1 MKKRLLSLVLCLVMV
16 FSLFPTFASAT
27 VHPVDDSVHALD
39 VVFKNGSTTISTQSV
54 FKQTNVDLPKD
65 AIYDPGCPLEAGTM
79 FLGWQIEGTTDL
91 VTVEEVLAYVNQH
104 NSGVTVNAVT
114 SAVHYLVYKDENNRV
129 LKTDTVAQT
138 EHPDWNVT
146 VDYDY
151 VPAVSN
157 QDHVGWTTTK
167 DSDTVNYYNGETI
180 NVSAA
185 RVELYPVCKAGFWLS
200 FDANIGQDDDPT
212 KATFTAPKLYVEDQ
226 NTQAPTA
233 PTRPGY
239 TLEGWYTD
247 QNLTQKYTFGQP
259 LSDDMTLYAK
269 WNPAQTTYQV
279 IFWKQKTTDS
289 VDAADAEKTYDY
301 CAALSETRNAT
312 TGASVSITTADTQ
325 MARAATPNITSGTN
339 EKWNFFNYNA
349 TNTDTDPV
357 TVKGDGSTVLNVYYD
372 RQPITIE
379 FTNRSGG
386 GWGSDYTYTLYYDNE
401 LVDGRPTYTYTDNWE
416 TGYYMIGE
424 DGPKGAEYFPTA
436 GTTVYSF
443 NDLRKSSLTSDY
455 IGEYFT
461 YTADSPDASNT
472 YNPSETNRFY
482 TSGNNL
488 YHLHNYWLAER
499 YFAQFYYYENQSGTY
514 YEGEGPEADITHGD
528 AQTSGTHYYYN
539 DTSTASGYYRVGLSN
554 GPRGNW
560 TPSNG
565 DTIYAAKYPEWRNWN
580 NTQNNP
586 RNGTNYAYIS
596 ESDATGD
603 YAMREFTYNTAYVN
617 GNKDDYSYGP
627 TDPVEGYRYNFHWNT
642 SNNQLYL
649 YARIEDGGHKYR
661 AAYYYHKNLS
671 GWYEVGKGPDPTAPG
686 TATIRNSSYTGL
698 YGAEFKDWIRYDR
711 DGNEIEWGLVG
722 SSNSYPMPVLMFDNF
737 DEGEASSGQASK
749 MTLYYSTT
757 TSGRTIHYQGQTL
770 EGGDNYEDFITFKSG
785 GRWYPTEQFV
795 GFTIKEYRNGTS
807 GSWTAIT
814 PNGSIPS
821 SSSEGYVHFTRNQ
834 HHFVMTSNGTDLV
847 NDMTYY
853 EAPLAKY
860 STMDYVPDNGP
871 DGAYFDGWYAD
882 PGFTEPFNFNTTMPD
897 NDVRVYAKWP
907 PQGRR
912 GVLEPTG
919 GDNSVADQI
928 SFPGNQVTA
937 FRVDYG
943 EKIEKNAIQA
953 ATRNS
958 NDGKTWQLVG
968 WYSDPN
974 FEHPFNFNFAEW
986 DQIADFDYDA
996 APDAQRQGDDFWN
1009 KENGTPKHWSDVG
1022 MDDVVGKVTLYA
1034 KWRQLMNADDFIKVK
1049 YDGNGGDNEPLDDTA
1064 YYADMSQAIAQPATT
1079 KQGENFRAW
1088 LILDKNG
1095 NTIDEVRPGGTFNVE
1110 FDNAVQSADDPHEYD
1125 VWLKADY
1132 SAPAGAVEIPWFANY
1147 NGATVELAYAQPFA
1161 ATNVHAAPTNPDGEF
1176 LGWARVNKPDTYDV
1190 RNLTES
1196 DLWLVWDGSQYKVN
1210 NKVVTQI
1217 YSDLD
1222 ITQNQALYAVWENY
1236 ETNDVKLMDYGVTGT
1251 VATGVKADSL
1261 KSDYAGFVLSN
1272 GTLTFKYIPNDTSF
1286 DSSSSGNIVGWN
1298 YDYTGIAGAKTATYR
1313 DADNKL
1319 HKVTVVAASS
1329 AYFDDDLNGATKTA
1343 LDGSGVLNS
1352 EIAQNAKDTD
1362 GTNIT
1367 RITINFIGT
1376 GIDVYCTSASDSGR
1390 VSYKLDG
1397 VGGVMVNKNG
1407 AEGATYYNAPTI
1419 RKLGLDYGPHEL
1431 VITCGAAA
1439 KYKLDGIRI
1448 YGATE
1453 DTNQA
1458 TELKAVYQN
1467 LRTILQEAGAVPSEE
1482 VAGAVFVPGG
1492 EAADKGYKDGTINEI
1507 MLSSGQGVAFQ
1518 VDGMATADKMYVGL
1532 ASATGAE
1539 VKVTVS
1545 YGDGVVQA
1553 YSFSNTIHTF
1563 YEVKTT
1569 GSGYVYIKNTGDNL
1583 VSVTD
1588 LKIVPTAM
1596 REFSFKANAPLMRY
1610 VESFSAL
1617 PQVSEIVE
1625 PTPEPSPLPS
1635 EEPEPSPSADPEPGP
1650 SAEPDP
1656 TPTTSITS
1664 IIRQLISSFVQ
1675 SLFGSVSRLFGRP

>member
-27 VHPVDDSVHALD
+27 VYPVDDTVHALD
-39 VVFKNGSTTISTQSV
+39 VVFKNGSTAISTQSV

-212 KATFTAPKLYVEDQ
+212 KASFTAPQLYVEDQ

-259 LSDDMTLYAK
+259 LSNDMTLYAK
-269 WNPAQTTYQV
+269 WVPSGTVTYQV
-279 IFWKQKTTDS
+279 VIWKQKTTD
-289 VDAADAEKTYDY
+289 DPYAADADKTYDY
-301 CAALSETRNAT
+301 AAGPSATRTAQAGSTVSITSEDTNLARNAT
-312 TGASVSITTADTQ
+312 
-325 MARAATPNITSGTN
+325 RNITMGTN
-339 EKWNFFNYNA
+339 EKWNFFTYNA
-349 TNTDTDPV
+349 NNTDTGSV
-357 TVKGDGSTVLNVYYD
+357 LVKGDGSTVLNVYYD
-372 RQPITIE
+372 RVPITIN
-379 FTNRSGG
+379 FWTNS
-386 GWGSDYTYTLYYDNE
+386 STNTLYYNTIE
-401 LVDGRPTYTYTDNWE
+401 SGGASYTYVDPWDTA
-416 TGYYMIGE
+416 YYMIGQP
-424 DGPKGAEYFPTA
+424 GPLGADWRPSGGETLYSFDDMRKDDLDDPDYNGSYFTDTRENGKSPNTNN
-436 GTTVYSF
+436 VYSTT
-443 NDLRKSSLTSDY
+443 NSD
-455 IGEYFT
+455 FT
-461 YTADSPDASNT
+461 WRDGT
-472 YNPSETNRFY
+472 
-482 TSGNNL
+482 L
-488 YHLHNYWLAER
+488 YHHHNYWFSGRE
-499 YFAQFYYYENQSGTY
+499 FAQFYYYESKSGTY
-514 YEGEGPEADITHGD
+514 P
-528 AQTSGTHYYYN
+528 
-539 DTSTASGYYRVGLSN
+539 VG
-554 GPRGNW
+554 
-560 TPSNG
+560 
-565 DTIYAAKYPEWRNWN
+565 
-580 NTQNNP
+580 Q
-586 RNGTNYAYIS
+586 
-596 ESDATGD
+596 
-603 YAMREFTYNTAYVN
+603 
-617 GNKDDYSYGP
+617 
-627 TDPVEGYRYNFHWNT
+627 
-642 SNNQLYL
+642 
-649 YARIEDGGHKYR
+649 
-661 AAYYYHKNLS
+661 
-671 GWYEVGKGPDPTAPG
+671 GPDPTNPGSGDATTGTHYQYVDPFASNYYIVGGNSSNVPVVYNQDNPPPASLDLFYYHNGDYESSTLTSGMGSNFPQSTDRSPNNNNGIHYPDSPQGTYHWFEGYLYDYHRDWTNSYYHALYYWYNNQSGYYEVGSGPLPNAPG
-686 TATIRNSSYTGL
+686 THNVKQSTFTGL
-698 YGAEFKDWIRYDR
+698 YGAEFNDWIINNSNDQPIVWTLKGS
-711 DGNEIEWGLVG
+711 GNT
-722 SSNSYPMPVLMFDNF
+722 YPMPVLMFDNP
-737 DEGEASSGQASK
+737 DVGEASSGQAST
-749 MTLYYSTT
+749 MNFYDTDTA
-757 TSGRTIHYQGQTL
+757 SGYTVHYQGQTVD
-770 EGGDNYEDFITFKSG
+770 GSGYEDFITFKAS

-795 GFTIKEYRNGTS
+795 GFTLAQWDQSSGKWTTASSTGNYRINGETFFR
-807 GSWTAIT
+807 
-814 PNGSIPS
+814 
-821 SSSEGYVHFTRNQ
+821 FTRHQN
-834 HHFVMTSNGTDLV
+834 HFVMTSNNEDVVDESL
-847 NDMTYY
+847 YY
-853 EAPLAKY
+853 ETPLNTY
-860 STMDYVPDNGP
+860 GTTDYIPTNGP
-871 DGAYFDGWYAD
+871 EGAYFDGWYAD
-882 PGFTEPFNFNTTMPD
+882 PGFTVPFNFNTTMPD
-897 NDVRVYAKWP
+897 NDVRVYAKWTTM
-907 PQGRR
+907 RFR
-912 GVLEPTG
+912 VVLDPTG

-1147 NGATVELAYAQPFA
+1147 NGATVELAHAQPFA
-1161 ATNVHAAPTNPDGEF
+1161 ATDVKAAPTNPDGEF

-1467 LRTILQEAGAVPSEE
+1467 LRTILQEAGAVSSEE

-1553 YSFSNTIHTF
+1553 YTFSNTIHTF

-1588 LKIVPTAM
+1588 LKIVPTEM

-1625 PTPEPSPLPS
+1625 LTPEPSPLPS